1 MDIPQLRQEP
11 KKRLRVLAVFGTR
24 PEAIKMAPVVRELAR
39 HPDLVEPQVCVT
51 AQHRELLDQV
61 LNLFDIR
68 PDIDLDL
75 MRPGQTLPA
84 LTARVL
90 TGMTHVLARQRPD
103 WVLIQGDTTTVL
115 ATALAAFYLKIP
127 VGHVEAGLRTS
138 DRYFPFPEEIN
149 RRLVGALAT
158 YHFAPT
164 PRARMALL
172 SEGVDPESIFVTG
185 NTVVDALYW
194 ILGRPPSPEAQALL
208 ARIERDQQK
217 LILVTAHRRESFGEP
232 FIEICQGLRAV
243 VDRNPEVML
252 VYPVHPNPNVRKP
265 VKRFLSGHE
274 RILLLEP
281 LSYEPFVRLMQACYL
296 VLTDSG
302 GLQEEAPVL
311 GKPVLVLRSRT
322 ERPEAVEAGVAR
334 LIGTSKERIVS
345 EVERLLGDED
355 AYQKMAQAGSLFG
368 DGHAAERI
376 VRILLE
382 GTSEEG

>member
-1 MDIPQLRQEP
+1 
-11 KKRLRVLAVFGTR
+11 
-24 PEAIKMAPVVRELAR
+24 MAPVVQELAR
-39 HPDLVEPQVCVT
+39 HPGLVEFRVCVT
-51 AQHRELLDQV
+51 AQHRGLLDQV
-61 LNLFDIR
+61 LELFDIR

-84 LTARVL
+84 LTAKVL
-90 TGMTHVLARQRPD
+90 TGMTRVLARQRPD

-164 PRARMALL
+164 PTARTALL
-172 SEGVDPESIFVTG
+172 AEDVDPESIFVTG

-194 ILGRPPSPEAQALL
+194 ILARPPSPEAETLL
-208 ARIERDQQK
+208 ARIGGDQQK
-217 LILVTAHRRESFGEP
+217 LILVTAHRRESFGAP
-232 FIEICQGLRAV
+232 FREICQGLRAV
-243 VDRNPEVML
+243 VERNPEVVL
-252 VYPVHPNPNVRKP
+252 VYPVHPNPEVREP
-265 VKRFLSGHE
+265 VKRFLAGHE
-274 RILLLEP
+274 RILLLDP
-281 LSYEPFVRLMQACYL
+281 LPYEPFVRLMQASFL

-311 GKPVLVLRSRT
+311 GKPVLVLRPRT

-334 LIGTSKERIVS
+334 LIGTSKERIVN
-345 EVERLLGDED
+345 EVERLLHDEG
-355 AYQKMAQAGSLFG
+355 AYQAMAKAGSLFG

-382 GTSEEG
+382 GALDESR

>member
-1 MDIPQLRQEP
+1 
-11 KKRLRVLAVFGTR
+11 
-24 PEAIKMAPVVRELAR
+24 MAPVVRELAR
-39 HPDLVEPQVCVT
+39 HPDLVEVRVCVT

-61 LNLFDIR
+61 LELFDIR

-90 TGMTHVLARQRPD
+90 TGMTRVLGRQRPD

-115 ATALAAFYLKIP
+115 ATALAAFYLRIP

-164 PRARMALL
+164 PAARTALL

-208 ARIERDQQK
+208 ARIEGDQQK
-217 LILVTAHRRESFGEP
+217 LILVTAHRRESFGKP

-243 VDRNPEVML
+243 VERNPEVVL
-252 VYPVHPNPNVRKP
+252 VYPVHPNPNVREP
-265 VKRFLSGHE
+265 VKRFLAGHE

-281 LSYEPFVRLMQACYL
+281 LSYEPFVRLMQASFL

-382 GTSEEG
+382 GTSDES

>member
-1 MDIPQLRQEP
+1 M
-11 KKRLRVLAVFGTR
+11 
-24 PEAIKMAPVVRELAR
+24 
-39 HPDLVEPQVCVT
+39 
-51 AQHRELLDQV
+51 
-61 LNLFDIR
+61 
-68 PDIDLDL
+68 
-75 MRPGQTLPA
+75 
-84 LTARVL
+84 
-90 TGMTHVLARQRPD
+90 
-103 WVLIQGDTTTVL
+103 
-115 ATALAAFYLKIP
+115 
-127 VGHVEAGLRTS
+127 
-138 DRYFPFPEEIN
+138 
-149 RRLVGALAT
+149 GALAT

-208 ARIERDQQK
+208 ARIEGDQQK

-243 VDRNPEVML
+243 VERNPEVVL
-252 VYPVHPNPNVRKP
+252 VYPVHPNPNVREP
-265 VKRFLSGHE
+265 VKRFLAGHE